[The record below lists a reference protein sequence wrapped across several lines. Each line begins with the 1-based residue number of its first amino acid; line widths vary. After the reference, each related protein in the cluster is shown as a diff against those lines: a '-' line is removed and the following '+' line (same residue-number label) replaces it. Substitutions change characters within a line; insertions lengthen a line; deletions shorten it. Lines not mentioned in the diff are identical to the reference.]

1 MRNVNGGD
9 EGYFD
14 QTTTSTQKDKAVVPM
29 CSTTRT
35 TTSVANALDE
45 ASLWG
50 QRERLRELLESSR
63 QTCLFRR
70 PTASPGHYVMIV
82 NVIWLDPGL
91 CRLCGS

>member
-1 MRNVNGGD
+1 MRNVNGGN

-45 ASLWG
+45 ASSWG

-70 PTASPGHYVMIV
+70 LNSLLLVLAIT
-82 NVIWLDPGL
+82 
-91 CRLCGS
+91 